1 MNNFLNY
8 FLYFFIYSFG
18 GWICECIYCSI
29 PAKKFIN
36 RGFLYGPYCPIYG
49 FGALIVTVL
58 LDGYLNNPVLV
69 FFLGMLLTSLLEY
82 VTSFVMEKLFNKKW
96 WDYSH
101 YKFNIN
107 GRVCLLN
114 SALFGIMSLFVIY
127 VLHPEVS
134 DLINLIPLHY
144 QAWVSLILFFLF
156 AYDLFNT
163 IKAQL
168 RKNKDIAEIE
178 DCLLELRQAIHDFSY
193 NDEEPL
199 SLQLQA
205 MFDSTDADERLKQV
219 LERVNAKFK
228 AMQAHQPY
236 TELRLSKAFPNQIVS
251 ERLRNIRNSA
261 EVIKKKLEKWG
272 E

>member
-1 MNNFLNY
+1 MSSFLNH

-18 GWICECIYCSI
+18 GWVCECIYCSI

-49 FGALIVTVL
+49 FGALLVTLL
-58 LDGYLNNPVLV
+58 LDGYLSNPLLV
-69 FFLGMLLTSLLEY
+69 FLLGMLLTSILEY
-82 VTSFVMEKLFNKKW
+82 VTSYVMEKLFHKKW

-101 YKFNIN
+101 YRININ

-114 SALFGIMSLFVIY
+114 STLFGLMALFVIY
-127 VLHPEVS
+127 VLHPKVT
-134 DLINLIPLHY
+134 DLIQLIPLPY
-144 QAWVSLILFFLF
+144 QAWVSLLCFLLF

-163 IKAQL
+163 MKAQL

-178 DCLLELRQAIHDFSY
+178 DCLLELRHLIRGFTYS
-193 NDEEPL
+193 DEEPL
-199 SLQLQA
+199 SIQIQA
-205 MFDSTDADERLKQV
+205 MLDSTDADERLKQA

-236 TELRLSKAFPNQIVS
+236 TERRLSRAFPTQIVS
-251 ERLRNIRNSA
+251 ERVRNLRNTA

-272 E
+272 D

>member
-1 MNNFLNY
+1 MSNFLNL

-18 GWICECIYCSI
+18 GWVCECIYCSI

-49 FGALIVTVL
+49 FGALLVTL
-58 LDGYLNNPVLV
+58 MLDEYLNNPILV
-69 FFLGMLLTSLLEY
+69 FFLSMLLTSLLEY
-82 VTSFVMEKLFNKKW
+82 VTSYLMEKMFQKKW

-114 SALFGIMSLFVIY
+114 STLFGIMSLFVIY
-127 VLHPEVS
+127 ILHPEVS
-134 DLINLIPLHY
+134 KLINLIPLHY
-144 QAWVSLILFFLF
+144 QAGVSFILFALF

-163 IKAQL
+163 VKAQL

-178 DCLLELRQAIHDFSY
+178 DCLRELRQLFHEFSY
-193 NDEEPL
+193 DDELPL
-199 SLQLQA
+199 SVQLQA
-205 MFDSTDADERLKQV
+205 MLDTTDADERLRTV
-219 LERVNAKFK
+219 LERANAKIK
-228 AMQAHQPY
+228 AMQTHQPY
-236 TELRLSKAFPNQIVS
+236 TEHRLNKAFPNQVLS
-251 ERLRNIRNSA
+251 ERVRNLHSIA
-261 EVIKKKLEKWG
+261 EVIKKNIENRG